1 MDAQYS
7 LPGIGPAPEPTDRFF
22 FALLPEPGLIRQLGV
37 LAARF
42 ADRFDGELA
51 PTPAHRFHVS
61 LQHLGNHVGVPVEL
75 IRRALRAASH
85 LSFHAFE
92 TRFDRVMMFSGRSAR
107 PGNRALALVDDEASK
122 IVEFDASL
130 AEALRH
136 QGLNARALPFTAHV
150 TLGYAPL
157 RLFECEV
164 PPVIWPV
171 REFALVHRRIGRGL
185 PYRLLGR
192 WQLGQSRECTY
203 HARPAELAAGCAP
216 PIGLADNNNGTDL

>member
-22 FALLPEPGLIRQLGV
+22 FSLLPDPGVTRQLAV
-37 LAARF
+37 LATRFAARF
-42 ADRFDGELA
+42 CGELT

-61 LQHLGNHVGVPVEL
+61 LRHLGNHAGVPVEL
-75 IRRALRAASH
+75 LKRALRAASQF
-85 LSFHAFE
+85 SFPVFE
-92 TRFDRVMMFSGRSAR
+92 ARFDRVMMFTGRSAR
-107 PGNRALALVDDEASK
+107 PGKRALALIETNVSK
-122 IVEFDASL
+122 IVELDASL
-130 AEALRH
+130 AEELRH
-136 QGLNARALPFTAHV
+136 QGLNARALPFSPHV

-164 PPVIWPV
+164 PPLTWPV

-192 WQLGQSRECTY
+192 WQLGRAFHSTY

-216 PIGLADNNNGTDL
+216 PNGLADNNNGIDL